1 LFCLATENRTQDT
14 GHVSI
19 SGPQPIC
26 AKSRALSHRN
36 GNFLPSPSNT
46 SCCMLLIQQKRRGGE
61 TSLDISPPRLYRM
74 SCTTPMT
81 AASTSSRD
89 IMHGTKVR
97 QRAA

>member
-1 LFCLATENRTQDT
+1 
-14 GHVSI
+14 
-19 SGPQPIC
+19 
-26 AKSRALSHRN
+26 
-36 GNFLPSPSNT
+36 
-46 SCCMLLIQQKRRGGE
+46 MLLIQQKRRGGE

-81 AASTSSRD
+81 AASTSCRD